1 MVETKDDVKKEKQ
14 ETVTED
20 INEDVIK
27 EVTSTEGEL
36 LEIPQGSWADIWNS
50 LKRNKRA
57 MFGLIFI
64 LLLVFI
70 AIFADVI
77 APYGMREQNLSNALQ
92 APNAEHWLG
101 TDDLGRD
108 VLSRIIY
115 GTRVSLTVG
124 SSAVIVSLIIGAILG
139 VLAGYYQGWLDTL
152 IMRICDVLLSIP
164 SILLAIAIVASFG
177 SSMQNMIMAIG
188 ISGIPI
194 FARII
199 RASVMAEKEKEYI
212 EASKA
217 LGATDLRI
225 IFRNILPNIMSPVIV
240 QSSMGIAS
248 AILSAVGLG
257 FIGLGLEASIAE
269 WGTMLSAGRGYIRT
283 HYYLTFYPGL
293 MIVLTVLA
301 FNLLGDG
308 VRDAID
314 PKTRER

>member
-1 MVETKDDVKKEKQ
+1 MLQAEKEAEMEMEKVKKNAKDNVNQSE
-14 ETVTED
+14 
-20 INEDVIK
+20 N
-27 EVTSTEGEL
+27 EL
-36 LEIPQGSWADIWNS
+36 LDIPQGSWMDIWNS
-50 LKRNKRA
+50 MKRNKRA
-57 MFGLIFI
+57 MFGLVFILFLIFI
-64 LLLVFI
+64 AL
-70 AIFADVI
+70 FADVI

-92 APNAEHWLG
+92 SPNADHWLG

-124 SSAVIVSLIIGAILG
+124 TAAVRMSLVVGGILG
-139 VLAGYYQGWLDTL
+139 VLAGYFQGKLDTL
-152 IMRICDVLLSIP
+152 IMRTSDVLLSIP

-177 SSMQNMIMAIG
+177 SSMQNMIVAIG
-188 ISGIPI
+188 ISGIPV
-194 FARII
+194 FARIV

-225 IFRNILPNIMSPVIV
+225 ILRNIIPNIMSPVIV
-240 QSSMGIAS
+240 QSSMGVAS

-283 HYYLTFYPGL
+283 HYYLTLYPGL

-308 VRDAID
+308 IRDAID
-314 PKTRER
+314 PKMRER

>member
-1 MVETKDDVKKEKQ
+1 MLQTEKEAEMEKVKKNAKDNVNQSE
-14 ETVTED
+14 
-20 INEDVIK
+20 N
-27 EVTSTEGEL
+27 EL
-36 LEIPQGSWADIWNS
+36 LDIPQGSWMDIWNS
-50 LKRNKRA
+50 MKRNKRA
-57 MFGLIFI
+57 MFGLVFILFLIFI
-64 LLLVFI
+64 AL
-70 AIFADVI
+70 FADVI

-92 APNAEHWLG
+92 SPNADHWLG

-124 SSAVIVSLIIGAILG
+124 TAAVSMSLVVGGILG
-139 VLAGYYQGWLDTL
+139 VLAGYFQGKLDTL
-152 IMRICDVLLSIP
+152 IMRTSDVLLSIP

-177 SSMQNMIMAIG
+177 SSMQNMIVAIG
-188 ISGIPI
+188 ISGIPV
-194 FARII
+194 FARIV

-225 IFRNILPNIMSPVIV
+225 ILRNIIPNIMSPVIV
-240 QSSMGIAS
+240 QSSMGVAS

-283 HYYLTFYPGL
+283 HYYLTLYPGL

-308 VRDAID
+308 IRDAID
-314 PKTRER
+314 PKMRER

>member
-1 MVETKDDVKKEKQ
+1 MINDVQ
-14 ETVTED
+14 Q
-20 INEDVIK
+20 
-27 EVTSTEGEL
+27 TSEEFENSARNAEEEL
-36 LEIPQGSWADIWNS
+36 LKIPQGSFTDIWYS

-57 MFGLIFI
+57 MFGLAFI
-64 LLLVFI
+64 VILILI
-70 AIFADVI
+70 ALFADVI
-77 APYGMREQNLSNALQ
+77 APYGMREQNLGNALQ
-92 APNAEHWLG
+92 FPNSEHWLG

-108 VLSRIIY
+108 VLTRIIY

-124 SSAVIVSLIIGAILG
+124 AVSVLLSLIVGSILG
-139 VLAGYYQGWLDTL
+139 ILAGYYQGWLDTL

-164 SILLAIAIVASFG
+164 SILLAIAIVASLG
-177 SSMQNMIMAIG
+177 SSMANMILAIG
-188 ISGIPI
+188 ISGIPV

-199 RASVMAEKEKEYI
+199 RASVMSEKEKEYI

-217 LGATDLRI
+217 LGAIDLRI
-225 IFRNILPNIMSPVIV
+225 IFKNIIPNILFPVIV

-293 MIVLTVLA
+293 IIVITVLA

-308 VRDAID
+308 LRDAID
-314 PKTRER
+314 PKMRER

>member
-1 MVETKDDVKKEKQ
+1 MINDVQ
-14 ETVTED
+14 Q
-20 INEDVIK
+20 
-27 EVTSTEGEL
+27 TSEEFENSAQNAEEEL
-36 LEIPQGSWADIWNS
+36 LKIPQGSFTDIWYS

-57 MFGLIFI
+57 MFGLAFI
-64 LLLVFI
+64 VILILI
-70 AIFADVI
+70 ALFADVI
-77 APYGMREQNLSNALQ
+77 APYGMREQNLGNALQ
-92 APNAEHWLG
+92 FPNSEHWLG

-108 VLSRIIY
+108 VLTRIIY

-124 SSAVIVSLIIGAILG
+124 AVSVLLSLIVGSILG
-139 VLAGYYQGWLDTL
+139 ILAGYYQGWLDTL

-164 SILLAIAIVASFG
+164 SILLAIAIVASLG
-177 SSMQNMIMAIG
+177 SSMANMILAIG
-188 ISGIPI
+188 ISGIPV

-199 RASVMAEKEKEYI
+199 RASVMSEKEKEYI

-217 LGATDLRI
+217 LGAVDLRI
-225 IFRNILPNIMSPVIV
+225 IFKNIIPNILSPVIV

-293 MIVLTVLA
+293 IIVITVLA

-308 VRDAID
+308 LRDAID
-314 PKTRER
+314 PKMRER

>member
-1 MVETKDDVKKEKQ
+1 MLPAEKEAEMEMEKVKKNAKDNVNQSE
-14 ETVTED
+14 
-20 INEDVIK
+20 N
-27 EVTSTEGEL
+27 EL
-36 LEIPQGSWADIWNS
+36 LDIPQGSWMDIWNS
-50 LKRNKRA
+50 MKRNKRA
-57 MFGLIFI
+57 MFGLVFILFLIFI
-64 LLLVFI
+64 AL
-70 AIFADVI
+70 FADVI

-92 APNAEHWLG
+92 SPNADHWLG

-124 SSAVIVSLIIGAILG
+124 TAAVSMSLVVGGILG
-139 VLAGYYQGWLDTL
+139 VLAGYFQGKLDTL
-152 IMRICDVLLSIP
+152 IMRTSDVLLSIP

-177 SSMQNMIMAIG
+177 SSMQNMIVAIG
-188 ISGIPI
+188 ISGIPV
-194 FARII
+194 FARIV

-225 IFRNILPNIMSPVIV
+225 ILRNIIPNIMSPVIV
-240 QSSMGIAS
+240 QSSMGVAS

-283 HYYLTFYPGL
+283 HYYLTLYPGL

-308 VRDAID
+308 IRDAID
-314 PKTRER
+314 PKMRER